1 MLCCWLC
8 KTEEP
13 RLVLLSR
20 FFRLF
25 LLLLFLLNVDP
36 FFKRIKSNGRNIKIK
51 IKEEEIEQ
59 GQAKNG

>member
-1 MLCCWLC
+1 M
-8 KTEEP
+8 
-13 RLVLLSR
+13 VLLSR